1 MGYVDLPVLCRLC
14 GGGRLKIKVYDWK
27 KLLVSVLIGG
37 IGLACALAGL
47 FQGWGGISELL
58 GVFIIGSLI
67 CRGVYESVTE
77 QGFRSGKV
85 RDERVKQVY
94 RNRFGRFGRVME
106 WSPVITMLL
115 LLLLAFA
122 SVPVWILI
130 TGLLLELLY
139 MIWLT
144 LVTRSD

>member
-1 MGYVDLPVLCRLC
+1 MWICRFYAGC
-14 GGGRLKIKVYDWK
+14 VGVEGLKIKIYDWK

-47 FQGWGGISELL
+47 FRGRISELL
-58 GVFIIGSLI
+58 WVFIIGSLV

-77 QGFRSGKV
+77 QGFRRGKAH
-85 RDERVKQVY
+85 DERVRQIY

-106 WSPVITMLL
+106 WSPAITMLL
-115 LLLLAFA
+115 LLLLALA
-122 SVPVWILI
+122 PVPVWVRII
-130 TGLLLELLY
+130 GLLMELIYL
-139 MIWLT
+139 IWLN